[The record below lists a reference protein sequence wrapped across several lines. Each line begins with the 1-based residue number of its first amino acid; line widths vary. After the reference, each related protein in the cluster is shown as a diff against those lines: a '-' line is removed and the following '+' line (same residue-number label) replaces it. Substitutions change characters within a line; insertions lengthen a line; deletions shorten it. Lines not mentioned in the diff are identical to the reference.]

1 VEEGSREA
9 GLRAM
14 AETMKTHACGA
25 LRTKDVGL
33 TVRLAGWVQR
43 RRDHGGLIFVDL
55 RDREG
60 IVQVVI
66 NPETVGPE
74 QFKVAE
80 SLRNEYVV
88 TVLGEVV
95 RRLPGMENPNLATGE
110 IEVVAKE
117 LEILNTSAPPPFPI
131 DARVDVDE
139 SLRLRYR
146 YLDLR
151 RPELQRNLALRHRV
165 AQTIRKV
172 LDEMGF
178 YEIETP
184 MLTRSTPEGARDY
197 LVPSRVHPGS
207 FYALP
212 QSPQLFKQIL
222 MVAGY
227 ERYFQIAR
235 CFRDEDLRADRQPE
249 FTQLDLEM
257 SFVDEEDVMAVIE
270 EVVARVFREAK
281 GVDVPRPFPRL
292 TYDEAV
298 NRYGSDKPDLR
309 YGLPLVDVSDVV
321 KGSGFRVFSAA
332 VEAGG
337 VVKGINAGQGSG
349 GWPRR
354 EIDQLG
360 EAAQREGAKG
370 LAWIVYGRGEP
381 RSPIAKFLT
390 PEELEAVGRA
400 MEAKEGDLL
409 LFVAD
414 RREVANEVLGRLRRL
429 LAAKLG
435 LVDPEAYAFCWV
447 VDWPL
452 LEWDEE
458 RRRYV
463 AMHHPFTSP
472 KPEDLD
478 RLESDPASVRARAYD
493 LVLNGYELGGGS
505 IRIHRRDVQ
514 ERLFR
519 ALGIGAEEAQEKF
532 GFLLEAFSYGAPPHG
547 GIALGLDRLVML
559 LAGGDSLRD
568 VIAFPKTQR
577 AQCLMTDAPAPVEPA
592 QLRELSLRVDPE
604 AAAAV
609 RRP

>member
-1 VEEGSREA
+1 
-9 GLRAM
+9 
-14 AETMKTHACGA
+14 
-25 LRTKDVGL
+25 
-33 TVRLAGWVQR
+33 
-43 RRDHGGLIFVDL
+43 
-55 RDREG
+55 
-60 IVQVVI
+60 
-66 NPETVGPE
+66 
-74 QFKVAE
+74 
-80 SLRNEYVV
+80 
-88 TVLGEVV
+88 
-95 RRLPGMENPNLATGE
+95 
-110 IEVVAKE
+110 
-117 LEILNTSAPPPFPI
+117 
-131 DARVDVDE
+131 
-139 SLRLRYR
+139 
-146 YLDLR
+146 LDLR

-165 AQTIRKV
+165 AQTIRNA

-298 NRYGSDKPDLR
+298 NRYGGDQPDLR

-414 RREVANEVLGRLRRL
+414 RREVANDS
-429 LAAKLG
+429 LG
-435 LVDPEAYAFCWV
+435 LVAPAAYYFCGV
-447 VDWPL
+447 VDWPR

-463 AMHHPFTSP
+463 AMHYPFTSP

-505 IRIHRRDVQ
+505 IRIHRRAVQ
-514 ERLFR
+514 
-519 ALGIGAEEAQEKF
+519 
-532 GFLLEAFSYGAPPHG
+532 
-547 GIALGLDRLVML
+547 
-559 LAGGDSLRD
+559 
-568 VIAFPKTQR
+568 
-577 AQCLMTDAPAPVEPA
+577 
-592 QLRELSLRVDPE
+592 
-604 AAAAV
+604 
-609 RRP
+609 